1 MIYLMTFALAFFLSA
16 LIHEMWQRYVAEWI
30 KTRKAKKNREKDDR
44 PAWERLADA
53 YEKAAE
59 RLLDDAVNSAEAGC
73 PGLSRRSLEEADYF
87 MAEAKRIKQRALED
101 MMEGKI
107 L

>member
-1 MIYLMTFALAFFLSA
+1 MTFVLAFFLSA

-44 PAWERLADA
+44 PTWERLADA

-59 RLLDDAVNSAEAGC
+59 QLLDYAVNTAESGYRD
-73 PGLSRRSLEEADYF
+73 LSRRSLEEADYF
-87 MAEAKRIKQRALED
+87 MAEAKRIKQQALED